1 VIRGLAGDLPPTFT
15 VPCVSSNPY
24 SLYAKVASELD
35 VRERIT
41 DHDTAFRAD
50 FRKIAQCLL
59 EHAWR
64 WLSAQTRV
72 LIVRAVVESVDMSAQ
87 FFEFPLQV
95 CVNALDC
102 LC

>member
-1 VIRGLAGDLPPTFT
+1 VIRSLACDLPTTFT
-15 VPCVSSNPY
+15 AIYASLNPY
-24 SLYAKVASELD
+24 SLYAKVASKLD
-35 VRERIT
+35 VGERIT

-72 LIVRAVVESVDMSAQ
+72 LIVRAVVESVDMRAK
-87 FFEFPLQV
+87 FCEFPLQV
-95 CVNALDC
+95 CVNALDR